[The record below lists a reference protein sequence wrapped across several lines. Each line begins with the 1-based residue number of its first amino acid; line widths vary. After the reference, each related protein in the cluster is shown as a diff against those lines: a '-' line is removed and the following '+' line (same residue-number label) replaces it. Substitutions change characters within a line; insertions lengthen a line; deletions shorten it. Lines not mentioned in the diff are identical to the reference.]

1 MGFREGTTMVFGKES
16 RVALAVLAAAVL
28 VLAGV
33 FASPARA
40 QVDEEVLDVLVDVE
54 VGECDEG
61 QCDEGER
68 PVTFTPVLSLNAD
81 LEQELLDAGVAPA
94 DVDAALD
101 AALDAAAEVVDFG
114 EIVVEDSE
122 GNEVA
127 RVDPGETVC
136 LEPGSYTASASV
148 DNAEVTAQAAI
159 DELEALLTD
168 VDLSQLVENVDVV
181 DEVFVVDECDE
192 VPDDGDD
199 RDQTVCQIVVTE
211 VNDLQNP
218 DVDVNNAQ
226 DEEAQALQEP
236 EEGEVSEEQVVDI
249 AEELNVSERI
259 VRRCIQNNIGEDV
272 TIGDDDNNDGNNDDG
287 TDTADDTTAR
297 DDLKDDVIVDTIPD
311 KTLPD
316 TGGVPLPA
324 LAALA
329 LAFVVAGALVLRGV
343 MRRHY

>member
-1 MGFREGTTMVFGKES
+1 MVFGKES
-16 RVALAVLAAAVL
+16 RVALAVLAAALL

-40 QVDEEVLDVLVDVE
+40 QLDVEVLDVQVDVE

-61 QCDEGER
+61 ECDEGES

-81 LEQELLDAGVAPA
+81 LERELLEDGVAP
-94 DVDAALD
+94 DDID
-101 AALDAAAEVVDFG
+101 AALDAAAEVA

-136 LEPGSYTASASV
+136 LEPGSYSASV
-148 DNAEVTAQAAI
+148 INAEATAQAAI
-159 DELEALLTD
+159 DELDPLTT
-168 VDLSQLVENVDVV
+168 VDLSPLVEDVFV
-181 DEVFVVDECDE
+181 VEEDFVVDECDE

-218 DVDVNNAQ
+218 DVDVNNPP

>member
-1 MGFREGTTMVFGKES
+1 MVFGRES
-16 RVALAVLAAAVL
+16 RVALAVLAAALL

-40 QVDEEVLDVLVDVE
+40 QQLEDEEVLDVLVDVE

-81 LEQELLDAGVAPA
+81 LEQELLDADVAPA
-94 DVDAALD
+94 DIDR
-101 AALDAAAEVVDFG
+101 ALDAAAEVAEFG

-159 DELEALLTD
+159 DELEALPTD

-181 DEVFVVDECDE
+181 AEDFVVDECDE
-192 VPDDGDD
+192 VPDD

-218 DVDVNNAQ
+218 DVDVNNSP
-226 DEEAQALQEP
+226 DEETQALQEP
-236 EEGEVSEEQVVDI
+236 EEGEVSDEQVVDI
-249 AEELNVSERI
+249 AQELNVSERI
-259 VRRCIQNNIGEDV
+259 VRRCIQNNF
-272 TIGDDDNNDGNNDDG
+272 GDDDNNDGNNDDG
-287 TDTADDTTAR
+287 NNNDGTDTDDDTTAR

-316 TGGVPLPA
+316 TSGVPLPA

-343 MRRHY
+343 IRRYY